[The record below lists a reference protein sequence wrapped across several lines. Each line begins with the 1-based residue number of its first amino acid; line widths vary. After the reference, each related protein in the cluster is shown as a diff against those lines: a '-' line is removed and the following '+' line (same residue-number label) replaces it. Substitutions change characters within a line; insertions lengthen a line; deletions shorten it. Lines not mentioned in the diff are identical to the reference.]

1 VGRQEEADVRL
12 KDRVAIVTGG
22 GHGIGRA
29 YALGLAGE
37 GAKVVIAEIDAKA
50 ADEVAKEIEVQGG
63 QALAVPTDVANEES
77 TQAMAH
83 RTVDHFGGIDVL
95 VNNASIFATVPMSRV
110 GFEDIS
116 MEEWD
121 RLMAV
126 NLKGPWLCCRAVVP
140 YMRQRGKGKIINIS
154 SGTIMDGGGGTRA
167 HYVAS
172 KAGVM
177 GLTRTLAQE
186 LGKDNI
192 CVNTL
197 APGSTL
203 SEVNPSAE
211 VLAFRQRSA
220 SGRALKRVERPDD
233 LVGTVL
239 FLASDDADFITGQM
253 ILVDGGDKMH

>member
-1 VGRQEEADVRL
+1 VRL

-37 GAKVVIAEIDAKA
+37 GAKIVIAEIDAKA
-50 ADEVAKEIEVQGG
+50 AEDVAKEIEAGGG
-63 QALAVPTDVANEES
+63 QALAVPTDVSNEES

-83 RTVDHFGGIDVL
+83 RTIDQFGGIDVL

-116 MEEWD
+116 LEEWD

-203 SEVNPSAE
+203 SEVDPTPE
-211 VLAFRQRSA
+211 VLAFRQRTA

-253 ILVDGGDKMH
+253 IVVDGGDKMH